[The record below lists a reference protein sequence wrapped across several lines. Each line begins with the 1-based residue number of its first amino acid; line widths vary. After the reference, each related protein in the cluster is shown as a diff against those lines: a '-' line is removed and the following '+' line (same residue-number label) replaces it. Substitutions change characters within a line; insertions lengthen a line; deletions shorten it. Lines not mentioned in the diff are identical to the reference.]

1 MQNKAHISVFAWRR
15 AVKLSPSSGGWW
27 MSDHI
32 GRLSMART
40 VGNGVLIPG
49 VGISAEPDSD
59 WDLWSDSASWRAW
72 VAL

>member
-1 MQNKAHISVFAWRR
+1 
-15 AVKLSPSSGGWW
+15 